1 MLKRVCSSII
11 RFFGRLA
18 YRLYLAAGLL
28 LVTVVVLFTLFPQL
42 LTGFHTALF
51 VTQVLN
57 VPVKPQAW
65 FTQAPVREEITYER
79 PDQLGEA
86 DVYYIPDGQRR
97 AALLVFL
104 GANAAGRDDRDVVNF
119 GNALARAGYVP
130 MFSWSPTMGLQNNV
144 DPAEVENLVL
154 AFQHLRGLDYVDPAR
169 VGMAGFSVGGS
180 FVMVA
185 ASDARIRDDVHF
197 VNAFGAYYDARD
209 FFVQIASSTKRSGD
223 TVEPWDVDRLTRRV
237 FTNELIEVAPAEA
250 ERNILTRR
258 FVENA
263 QVTQAELDGLAG
275 TAALSRRLLDGT
287 DPREA
292 ETPAEPDAAR
302 FPGRT
307 GRHLSQ
313 QPYPQLQQPAA
324 HHARRG
330 GPADSGRRVPPPG
343 GNPAEPGPPGLALH
357 RNGNFRA
364 RPPRRRPAAVAPG
377 KGRQQALRPHV
388 RHPPHGRVMLSFF
401 LSTNPPRRTNFH

>member
-1 MLKRVCSSII
+1 MFKRVCSSVT

-18 YRLYLAAGLL
+18 YRLYLAMGLL

-42 LTGFHTALF
+42 PTGFHTALF

-57 VPVKPQAW
+57 VPVKPQPW
-65 FTQAPVREEITYER
+65 FTQGPVREEITYER
-79 PDQLGEA
+79 PDQLGQA

-119 GNALARAGYVP
+119 GNALARAGFVP

-154 AFQHLRGLDYVDPAR
+154 AFQHLRGLEYVDPDR

-185 ASDARIRDDVHF
+185 ASDPRIRDDVHF

-223 TVEPWDVDRLTRRV
+223 TVEGWEVDRLTRRV
-237 FTNELIEVAPAEA
+237 FANELIEVAPTEA

-258 FVENA
+258 FVDNA
-263 QVTQAELDGLAG
+263 EVLQAELDGLSDVADI
-275 TAALSRRLLDGT
+275 SRRLLDGT
-287 DPREA
+287 TPEEAGVLLNRMPLDFLEELDYISPLNHIDNYRNRLLIMHDVGDPLIPVGESRRLV
-292 ETPAEPDAAR
+292 ETLR
-302 FPGRT
+302 
-307 GRHLSQ
+307 SQ
-313 QPYPQLQQPAA
+313 
-324 HHARRG
+324 
-330 GPADSGRRVPPPG
+330 
-343 GNPAEPGPPGLALH
+343 
-357 RNGNFRA
+357 
-364 RPPRRRPAAVAPG
+364 
-377 KGRQQALRPHV
+377 GRQNMRYTETEIFEHV
-388 RHPPHGRVMLSFF
+388 RPGADLQLWPLVKGASKLYAHMYGILRMAA
-401 LSTNPPRRTNFH
+401 